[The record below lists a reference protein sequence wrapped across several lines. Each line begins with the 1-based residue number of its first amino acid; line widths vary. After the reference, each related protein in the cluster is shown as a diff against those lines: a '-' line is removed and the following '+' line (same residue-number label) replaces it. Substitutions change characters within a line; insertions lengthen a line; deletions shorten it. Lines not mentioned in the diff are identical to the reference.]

1 MSNPPSDQ
9 HLAEIELSDE
19 SIYEG
24 HIVHLHLK
32 RVRLPNGEE
41 SKREIIQHHGAV
53 AMVPLLTD
61 GQVILV
67 RQYRTA
73 AKQVLLEIPAGT
85 LEPNE
90 APQDAAIRELRE
102 EIGYR
107 PQSIQHLGGIFA
119 APGYTTEYIHLYLAT
134 DLIHDPL
141 EADGDEFIETLQIPL
156 EEAIQKI
163 VDGEIEDGKTVSG
176 LLLAA
181 RYRKG

>member
-1 MSNPPSDQ
+1 MSKPSSDE
-9 HLAEIELSDE
+9 HLREIELSDE
-19 SIYEG
+19 VIYDG
-24 HIVHLHLK
+24 RIVHLHLK
-32 RVRLPNGEE
+32 AVRLPNGEQ

-53 AMVPLLTD
+53 AMVPLLPD

-73 AKQVLLEIPAGT
+73 AGRVLLEIPAGT

-90 APQDAAIRELRE
+90 APQEAAIRELRE

-107 PQSIQHLGGIFA
+107 PQTIKHLGGIYA
-119 APGYTTEYIHLYLAT
+119 APGYTTEYIHLYLTT

-141 EADGDEFIETLQIPL
+141 KTDSDEFIETLHIPL
-156 EEAIQKI
+156 GEAIQKI

-181 RYRKG
+181 QQIKA